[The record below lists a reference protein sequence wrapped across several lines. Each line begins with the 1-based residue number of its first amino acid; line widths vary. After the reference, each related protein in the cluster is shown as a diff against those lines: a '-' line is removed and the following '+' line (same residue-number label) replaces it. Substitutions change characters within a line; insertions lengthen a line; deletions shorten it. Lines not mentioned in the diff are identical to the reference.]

1 MLPYFAQ
8 CAIVANVRTEGSIG
22 AFQERTFDLMLD
34 QTVSQDKRLK
44 EAKRILRQIGYETRG
59 VDWEMNPGN

>member
-1 MLPYFAQ
+1 MLPYFSQ
-8 CAIVANVRTEGSIG
+8 CAIVANVRTDGSSG

-34 QTVSQDKRLK
+34 QTVSQDKQLK
-44 EAKRILRQIGYETRG
+44 EAKRILRQIGYEARG